1 MKAEYSGIIDGEARE
16 RTPPGKMNVKTGP
29 PLVDI
34 LIFFAFFGVFSF
46 FFI

>member
-1 MKAEYSGIIDGEARE
+1 
-16 RTPPGKMNVKTGP
+16 MNVKTGP